1 MLDAANIAQIC
12 RGLSAAAI
20 SPEFKKRHFG
30 GKQIIFLGDLMQ
42 LPPVSE
48 CRSVKP
54 LYEDMV
60 KFSLHQ
66 NSSRFNQ
73 DKRLTDGLFLFGL
86 FRKFELT
93 IQMRSKDRVHTNHIT
108 AMRTSDRKN
117 PVRFYVVGFPS
128 LSNFFSFCMCV
139 CFTNH
144 FFLFLFDR
152 LLFGG
157 CKFMLFL
164 TLGFCI

>member
-12 RGLSAAAI
+12 RGLSIAAI
-20 SPEFKKRHFG
+20 NPEFRKRHFG

-48 CRSVKP
+48 CRCVKP

-60 KFSLHQ
+60 RFSLHQ

-128 LSNFFSFCMCV
+128 LSNFFLFVCV
-139 CFTNH
+139 CVFYEP
-144 FFLFLFDR
+144 FFFVF
-152 LLFGG
+152 
-157 CKFMLFL
+157 
-164 TLGFCI
+164 I